1 LRIANLFRGGLA
13 AAALIGAATPSFAS
27 EDAPQS
33 TAPAAPAA
41 APGDAAA
48 LAARLDA
55 LEARNR
61 ALEAQ
66 VEALSAKAAAP
77 APKPEP
83 AATKVT
89 LANGRPS
96 IATNDGRFTAAFRG
110 VFQLDAAHYDQRKP
124 GPLATDFRRGSFG
137 DAAEADRARD
147 LNDGTNFRRVRFG
160 LEGKAF
166 GDWDY
171 SFLYEFGGTGVEPGG
186 SINQA
191 WLQYSGFKAAKLRVG
206 AFAPPAN
213 MDDVTSTSGSLLM
226 ERSAVAEM
234 VRGLAAADA
243 RTGAGLL
250 AGGDRWTASAVIT
263 GATVGQQSFD
273 EQLGFVGRATFVP
286 VKTKDTLVHLGVN
299 TTQILNPPASGPDIA
314 PAGAVTNVRFRE
326 RPENRVDGTRL
337 VDTGNIDADS
347 AYAWGL
353 EGAVQHG
360 RMHVQGEYFGLGA
373 ERRTGALSDPKFN
386 GWYVQAGWTLNGP
399 PRKYNAATGAFDAPK
414 VEKPF
419 NPKTGDWGVWEVGAR
434 WSTLDLNHHAG
445 SGAPAA
451 DAVRGGKQEALTL
464 GVNWAPNNTV
474 RFQANFQDVKVD
486 RLSPGGTAFGA
497 GALTPPAGAQVGQSL
512 KIWTVRAQYA
522 F

>member
-1 LRIANLFRGGLA
+1 MITTVPALAAEADAPLATAPDAHVLAQA
-13 AAALIGAATPSFAS
+13 AAA
-27 EDAPQS
+27 D
-33 TAPAAPAA
+33 
-41 APGDAAA
+41 PGAA

-66 VEALSAKAAAP
+66 VEALTAKAQAP
-77 APKPEP
+77 APKADP

-89 LANGRPS
+89 LGNGRPS
-96 IATNDGRFTAAFRG
+96 IATNDGRFTASFRG
-110 VFQLDAAHYDQRKP
+110 VFQLDAAHYDQRAP
-124 GPLATDFRRGSFG
+124 GPLATDFRRGSYG
-137 DAAEADRARD
+137 DASEADRARD
-147 LNDGTNFRRVRFG
+147 LGDGANFRRARFG

-171 SFLYEFGGTGVEPGG
+171 SFLYEFGGTGVENGG

-191 WLQYSGFKAAKLRVG
+191 WLQYSGLKTAKLRVG

-213 MDDVTSTSGSLLM
+213 LDDVTSTSGSLFL

-243 RTGAGLL
+243 RTAAGVL
-250 AGGDRWTASAVIT
+250 ASGERWTASAAVT

-273 EQLGFVGRATFVP
+273 EQLGFVARASFVP

-299 TTQILNPPASGPDIA
+299 TSQILNPPASGPDVA

-337 VDTGNIDADS
+337 VDTGNIDADNAS
-347 AYAWGL
+347 VWGL
-353 EGAVQHG
+353 EAAAQHG
-360 RMHVQGEYFGLGA
+360 KFHVQGEYFGMKA
-373 ERRTGALSDPKFN
+373 ERRTGSLSDPKFA

-399 PRKYNAATGAFDAPK
+399 ARKYKADTGAFDAPK

-434 WSTLDLNHHAG
+434 YSELDLNHKAG
-445 SGAPAA
+445 ARGLRARRRRGAGRQAGGA
-451 DAVRGGKQEALTL
+451 DAGRQLGAEQHHPLPGPVPGRQGGPPVSGRHGLGRGRADPAGR
-464 GVNWAPNNTV
+464 G
-474 RFQANFQDVKVD
+474 
-486 RLSPGGTAFGA
+486 PGRSEPEDLDGA
-497 GALTPPAGAQVGQSL
+497 GPIRLL
-512 KIWTVRAQYA
+512 A